1 MIRARAAVAL
11 LATAAFVCSSGD
23 ARAQTGDP
31 KRGETVFAAGNCT
44 SCHTDLKNKGAL
56 LAGGRALET
65 PFGVFFGPNIT
76 PDPVHGIGRW
86 SDEDFIRAMRKGV
99 SPKGEHYFPVFPYPS
114 FTGLTERDLRD
125 LKAYIFTLP
134 PVAQPN
140 KSHQAPFPFNLRL
153 GARVWKLL
161 YFREGPLAPD
171 PARDAQWN
179 RGRYLVEAAGHCA
192 ECHTQRDRLGG
203 LRRDRWMAG
212 STDGAEGKPAP
223 NVTPDGKTGIGAWK
237 TTDLVYFLETGTL
250 PDGDVAGGLMGEVI
264 RHGTGRL
271 SADDRKAMAAYLQ
284 SLTPIVNKIEKKSA
298 P

>member
-1 MIRARAAVAL
+1 MTRARAVVAL
-11 LATAAFVCSSGD
+11 LATTAFVLSGGG
-23 ARAQTGDP
+23 AGAQTGDP
-31 KRGETVFAAGNCT
+31 NRGEIVFAAGNCT

-65 PFGVFFGPNIT
+65 PFGVFYGPNIT

-86 SDEDFIRAMRKGV
+86 SDDDFIRAMRKGV
-99 SPKGEHYFPVFPYPS
+99 SPKGEHYFPVFPYPA
-114 FTGLTERDLRD
+114 FTGMTDRDLRD

-140 KSHQAPFPFNLRL
+140 KPHQVPFPFNLRL

-161 YFREGPLAPD
+161 YFREGPLVPN
-171 PARDAQWN
+171 PTRDVQWN

-203 LRRDRWMAG
+203 LDRARWMAG
-212 STDGAEGKPAP
+212 SADGAEGKPAP
-223 NVTPDGKTGIGAWK
+223 NITPDPATGIGDWK
-237 TTDLVYFLETGTL
+237 ITDLVYFLETGTL

-264 RHGTGRL
+264 RYGTGRL
-271 SADDRKAMAAYLQ
+271 SADDRTAMAAYLK
-284 SLTPIVNKIEKKSA
+284 SLKPVVNKIQKAAK
-298 P
+298 